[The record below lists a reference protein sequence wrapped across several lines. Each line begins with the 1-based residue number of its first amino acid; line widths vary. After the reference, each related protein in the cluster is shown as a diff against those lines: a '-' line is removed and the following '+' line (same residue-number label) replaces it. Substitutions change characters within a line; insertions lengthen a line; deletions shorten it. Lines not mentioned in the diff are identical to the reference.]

1 VIILN
6 YEDELHEAL
15 KKIHYLQKKLSSKQ
29 VGLDEQITDLED
41 QIEQLSAKATSQP
54 TKEER
59 IQLLA
64 RLCLLSE
71 LSGAVSFDGLI
82 KAREKFLDM
91 FPEHFGEYLAH
102 LDTASWE
109 ITWSG
114 CLGCLHFAGKCALN
128 ITPIEMPSS
137 DDKLRRICPS
147 REKKSVNL

>member
-1 VIILN
+1 MNNLN
-6 YEDELHEAL
+6 YEDELHEGL
-15 KKIHYLQKKLSSKQ
+15 KKIHWLHKKLSSKHT
-29 VGLDEQITDLED
+29 GLKEQAAELEEQIEELRN
-41 QIEQLSAKATSQP
+41 KATSAP
-54 TKEER
+54 TKDER

-71 LSGAVSFDGLI
+71 VAGAISFDRMI

-91 FPEHFGEYLAH
+91 FPEHFKEYLAH
-102 LDTASWE
+102 LDSASWQ

-128 ITPIEMPSS
+128 LTPIEMPSS

-147 REKKSVNL
+147 REKKSASL